1 MLVLVDVENIFNI
14 SSSSV
19 VSLCLPSNSPGQVFN
34 HNLLALRLDA
44 SPGTVAALDR
54 LHELEPDF
62 VSELK
67 QAFESAKQRVSLRFR
82 QATSYLLEFPWNL
95 CKILSYF
102 CKPISQPVDDQR
114 FVNSKSWAKKLVDEY
129 DTGLLR
135 GAAEFARF
143 LDASEPL
150 GASMRYWAMS
160 DDIEMR
166 SDLLCE
172 LLAYGSSLTS
182 MQRLESKHHLVSQR
196 MGIARN
202 STPSTLSANLRRT
215 LNGDVNSHNFKNN
228 FGRYLMEFA
237 KLVDTP
243 WQSRTELARLISG
256 YHLDVMFADLS
267 KNQQLILSQYVP
279 KHTSKHTLDLIN
291 HLKTVLEEGLYYAIP
306 SEVGPDRTT
315 TYSIVQLITFTPS
328 SKKYMRKVLK
338 WSTDPWFEKVGVVMV
353 GNTVVQPTEVC
364 IDCDSSICPCPLPV
378 DFSYTTSST
387 YPTEISVDNFFKT
400 DFEFVYSLEHVDYE
414 TVFSTSALNN
424 IDNDDVGNMSLMY
437 FGGETLTKYHI
448 YIWGFLDVFRF
459 KHRCANI
466 WPVTFNLLRQNV
478 NKIGA
483 SAAASSTTPMP
494 IPRTLMA
501 AARWL
506 EGVDLASFNEKGELI
521 LLDDA

>member
-1 MLVLVDVENIFNI
+1 MFND
-14 SSSSV
+14 
-19 VSLCLPSNSPGQVFN
+19 
-34 HNLLALRLDA
+34 NLLALRLDA

-82 QATSYLLEFPWNL
+82 QATSYLLDFPWNL

-114 FVNSKSWAKKLVDEY
+114 FVKSKLWAKKLVEEY

-143 LDASEPL
+143 LDTSEPL
-150 GASMRYWAMS
+150 GISMRYWAMS
-160 DDIEMR
+160 DDIEMN
-166 SDLLCE
+166 SELLCE

-196 MGIARN
+196 MSIARN

-215 LNGDVNSHNFKNN
+215 LNGDVNSDDFKNN

-237 KLVDTP
+237 KLVETP

-267 KNQQLILSQYVP
+267 MNQQLILSQYVP

-291 HLKTVLEEGLYYAIP
+291 HLKTVLEEGMYYAVP
-306 SEVGPDRTT
+306 SDVGSDRTT
-315 TYSIVQLITFTPS
+315 TYSIVQLITFTPC
-328 SKKYMRKVLK
+328 SKKYMQKVLK
-338 WSTDPWFEKVGVVMV
+338 WSTDPWFEKIGVVMV
-353 GNTVVQPTEVC
+353 GNTVVQPSEVC
-364 IDCDSSICPCPLPV
+364 IDCDSSLCPCPLPD

-387 YPTEISVDNFFKT
+387 YPTEIPVSSFFKT
-400 DFEFVYSLEHVDYE
+400 DFEFVYSLEHVDYQ
-414 TVFSTSALNN
+414 TVFSTSALTN
-424 IDNDDVGNMSLMY
+424 IENDEMHNMSLMY
-437 FGGETLTKYHI
+437 FGGKNALQI
-448 YIWGFLDVFRF
+448 
-459 KHRCANI
+459 
-466 WPVTFNLLRQNV
+466 
-478 NKIGA
+478 
-483 SAAASSTTPMP
+483 
-494 IPRTLMA
+494 
-501 AARWL
+501 
-506 EGVDLASFNEKGELI
+506 
-521 LLDDA
+521 